1 MKHEQNRLDEIVEA
15 MEIYRDKESKYYED
29 EKRFKKQYNKA
40 WTKYFNIK
48 TREREQLKLF

>member
-15 MEIYRDKESKYYED
+15 MEIYRNKESKYYED